1 MSNLPPKLYPPTG
14 FVLANLLCK
23 TTNPPVLFL
32 LKCFQQQS
40 TKILSFML
48 YRYAYA
54 LAYSIIHNSMAA
66 FKTIDMYMYKGI
78 AIMYV
83 LHYKRLS
90 RYKAI
95 LISSIKISPQ

>member
-1 MSNLPPKLYPPTG
+1 
-14 FVLANLLCK
+14 
-23 TTNPPVLFL
+23 
-32 LKCFQQQS
+32 
-40 TKILSFML
+40 ML

-66 FKTIDMYMYKGI
+66 FKTIDMYMYIGI

-95 LISSIKISPQ
+95 SISSIKISPQ